1 MTFKNKN
8 IHKSTGIIVRKEYSR
23 WLILFNRSLRGDCS
37 FFAMDST
44 VYVRH
49 KCAWPKRKN
58 DYQLDRVIG
67 QGATAMVMAAT
78 FTHPETK
85 QPSDCAIKLIN
96 LDRRSENMSDIAK
109 VCNVSYVEIG

>member
-1 MTFKNKN
+1 MFE
-8 IHKSTGIIVRKEYSR
+8 ID
-23 WLILFNRSLRGDCS
+23 LFE
-37 FFAMDST
+37 
-44 VYVRH
+44 
-49 KCAWPKRKN
+49 KN

-96 LDRRSENMSDIAK
+96 LDRRSENMNDIAK
-109 VCNVSYVEIG
+109 VN